1 MASKSASSGDSLV
14 LPEALDDVFDIID
27 VNRDGVL
34 TVQEFILVRYE
45 REWSPFAF
53 PYVGSSATF
62 LVTPIM
68 FASLMLCFFHLSNSS
83 QALRKNP
90 EVGRLLD
97 LGTVVHQEEDSRD
110 LFERV
115 FQRLDADSSRTVT
128 RTEFQEYFR
137 PEPQMGANRGG
148 TAGSAVSSAPTSQN
162 LHLSPHHE
170 KEEDWD
176 APAPGCCG
184 GGGRRRR
191 SRSRPQS
198 AALPTPSRAATFH
211 SSVPAS
217 TTAAPHALAQRQ
229 SNANQ
234 PLPNDMTLRADISPE
249 ELSALKDELERLRSE
264 VTQEGE
270 ARRAGEV
277 RLQDIEKE
285 NTQLR
290 SEFNL
295 QSLKQDMLVHMW
307 SMHMLDADVEDEM

>member
-1 MASKSASSGDSLV
+1 
-14 LPEALDDVFDIID
+14 
-27 VNRDGVL
+27 
-34 TVQEFILVRYE
+34 
-45 REWSPFAF
+45 
-53 PYVGSSATF
+53 
-62 LVTPIM
+62 M
-68 FASLMLCFFHLSNSS
+68 FASLMVYLCHLPYSS

-97 LGTVVHQEEDSRD
+97 LGTVVRQEEDSRD

-148 TAGSAVSSAPTSQN
+148 TAGSAVSSAPTSHN
-162 LHLSPHHE
+162 SHLPPHHE
-170 KEEDWD
+170 EEEDWD

-198 AALPTPSRAATFH
+198 AALPTPSRAAPFNP
-211 SSVPAS
+211 SVPAS
-217 TTAAPHALAQRQ
+217 TTAAPQALAQRQ

-234 PLPNDMTLRADISPE
+234 PLPIDMTLRAEISPE
-249 ELSALKDELERLRSE
+249 ELSALKDELERLRTQ
-264 VTQEGE
+264 VKQEGE
-270 ARRAGEV
+270 ARRTREV
-277 RLQDIEKE
+277 RLEEIEKE

>member
-53 PYVGSSATF
+53 PYIGSSATF

-176 APAPGCCG
+176 APAP
-184 GGGRRRR
+184 
-191 SRSRPQS
+191 
-198 AALPTPSRAATFH
+198 
-211 SSVPAS
+211 
-217 TTAAPHALAQRQ
+217 
-229 SNANQ
+229 
-234 PLPNDMTLRADISPE
+234 
-249 ELSALKDELERLRSE
+249 
-264 VTQEGE
+264 
-270 ARRAGEV
+270 
-277 RLQDIEKE
+277 
-285 NTQLR
+285 
-290 SEFNL
+290 
-295 QSLKQDMLVHMW
+295 
-307 SMHMLDADVEDEM
+307 

>member
-1 MASKSASSGDSLV
+1 
-14 LPEALDDVFDIID
+14 
-27 VNRDGVL
+27 
-34 TVQEFILVRYE
+34 
-45 REWSPFAF
+45 
-53 PYVGSSATF
+53 
-62 LVTPIM
+62 
-68 FASLMLCFFHLSNSS
+68 MLCLCHPPYPS

-97 LGTVVHQEEDSRD
+97 LGTVVRQEEDSRD

-137 PEPQMGANRGG
+137 AEPQMGANRGG
-148 TAGSAVSSAPTSQN
+148 TAGSAVSSAPTSHN
-162 LHLSPHHE
+162 SHLPPHHE
-170 KEEDWD
+170 EEEDWD

-198 AALPTPSRAATFH
+198 AALHTPSRAAPFNP
-211 SSVPAS
+211 SVPAS
-217 TTAAPHALAQRQ
+217 TTAAPQALAQRQ

-234 PLPNDMTLRADISPE
+234 PLPIDMTLRAEISPE
-249 ELSALKDELERLRSE
+249 ELSALKDELERLRTQ
-264 VTQEGE
+264 VKQEGE
-270 ARRAGEV
+270 ARRTREV
-277 RLQDIEKE
+277 RLEEIEKE